1 MIQRRSLI
9 RYAHLALLLACG
21 GIVLSSSGFARRSR
35 NVFAHPSG
43 ESESGKQ
50 LSPKD
55 RVEVFEDVWKE
66 IRDTYYDPEF
76 HGVNWKEVHDR
87 YRPLVEPVKDD
98 AEFYVLLN
106 RMTGELHDAHTRFNS
121 PEAWENRQKFQGV
134 STGILLQEIDGK
146 IVVTYVYPDSGA
158 ARVGIEPGMILLT
171 VNGRAVADVIAE
183 NAAKVPVSSTERITR
198 LRVIA
203 SVLSGP
209 ANAEPKLSLQRADGT
224 NFDVG
229 VPRQIVPLPPDV
241 RSHILPSGDAYLRF
255 DGFQPNVDKE
265 FRGALAGFR
274 DAPGLIVD
282 LRWNGGGRS
291 DVLGA
296 IAGFLLEGKTVL
308 VKTMNRKD
316 IAEAESS
323 FPSGGPSA
331 SPDSKSHQRDFRVG
345 KEGDQQ
351 YAGPVV
357 ILTDTR
363 TGSSSEILSGGLQE
377 IGRAKIV
384 GEQTC
389 GCVIGIAANHKMKG
403 GGVLEVSQ
411 ILWFTPK
418 GRKLEGEGVIP
429 DIAVAPTIADLQAGR
444 DPALEAAEKLLRD
457 MGVHASLNTSH

>member
-1 MIQRRSLI
+1 MIQRRSVI
-9 RYAHLALLLACG
+9 RFALLALLPAG
-21 GIVLSSSGFARRSR
+21 AGIILSASVLARRPG
-35 NVFAHPSG
+35 VYFAHASD
-43 ESESGKQ
+43 ESESAKQ

-55 RVEVFEDVWKE
+55 RLEVFEAVWKD

-76 HGVNWKEVHDR
+76 HGVNWREVHDR
-87 YRPLVEPVKDD
+87 YLPLLDPLKDD
-98 AEFYVLLN
+98 AEFYVLMN

-121 PEAWENRQKFQGV
+121 PEAWENRPKFQGV

-146 IVVTYVYPDSGA
+146 IVVTYVYPDSGGA
-158 ARVGIEPGMILLT
+158 HAGVEPGMILVS
-171 VNGRAVADVIAE
+171 VNGRAVAEVIAE

-203 SVLSGP
+203 SVLAGP
-209 ANAEPKLSLQRADGT
+209 ANLEAKLSLQRADGT

-274 DAPGLIVD
+274 TAPGLIVD

-291 DVLGA
+291 DILSS
-296 IAGFLLEGKTVL
+296 IAGSLLDAKTVL
-308 VKTMNRKD
+308 TKTMNRKD
-316 IAEAESS
+316 IAEAESQ
-323 FPSGGPSA
+323 FPAGGPSSSSA
-331 SPDSKSHQRDFRVG
+331 DPKTHQRDFRVG
-345 KEGDQQ
+345 KDGDQQ

-363 TGSSSEILSGGLQE
+363 TGSSSEIFSGGLQE
-377 IGRAKIV
+377 LGRAKIV

-389 GCVIGIAANHKMKG
+389 GCVIGIAAQRKMKG

-429 DIAVAPTIADLQAGR
+429 DVAVAPTIADLQQKR
-444 DPALEAAEKLLRD
+444 DPALEAAEKLLRE
-457 MGVHASLNTSH
+457 MGAHAN